1 MTHYRRRRRGS
12 VYIAVLAAA
21 MIVTIV
27 GLSALLATRIQGRS
41 AGAMNRAMNARF
53 YARSAIEMGLY
64 LVHQDPNWRADRVNG
79 TSIAKQ
85 SIGSGTFSLE
95 AIDPQDGDLSDSVSD
110 LLVLTGTGIDG
121 QARHKMQVTLEPVLR
136 PLEALKTCLCAAGQI
151 LVTSGQSLA
160 AMEGPVCTNANLIV
174 DGTIYGAVEA
184 QSVSGTGT
192 VVGTVTA
199 PAPPKQMPAP
209 DVFERYQAMATVL
222 PSRDKIENMVISP
235 SHNPIGPTNPDGL
248 YFIDT
253 NGRDLTITG
262 VRINGTLVVRCPGQK
277 VILDSA
283 VFLHNYRPYYPTL
296 IVEGNLEIKIQSKDY
311 NLSEAAWATSFNPPG
326 APYLGQS
333 DGDQMDEF
341 PNEVRGLVHV
351 KGTVLMSQPALIRG
365 TIICESTVTCDD
377 HVQML
382 YDPSLFT
389 TPPLGYTAVVGMRI
403 APGTWRQAV
412 D

>member
-1 MTHYRRRRRGS
+1 MTRYRHRRRGS
-12 VYIAVLAAA
+12 VYIAVLGAA
-21 MIVTIV
+21 MIVTII
-27 GLSALLATRIQGRS
+27 GLSALLATGIQRRS

-53 YARSAIEMGLY
+53 YAQSAVEMGLH
-64 LVHQDPNWRADRVNG
+64 LVLVDRNWRANRVDG
-79 TSIAKQ
+79 TWIAKQ

-95 AIDPQDGDLSDSVSD
+95 ATDPEDGDLSDSVDD

-121 QARHKMQVTLEPVLR
+121 QARHKMQVTLEPILLPLR
-136 PLEALKTCLCAAGQI
+136 ALQTCLCAAADI
-151 LVTSGQSLA
+151 VVTSGKSLA
-160 AMEGPVCTNANLIV
+160 AMEGPVCTNTRLQL

-184 QSVSGTGT
+184 QSVSGSGT
-192 VVGTVTA
+192 VVGPVIV
-199 PAPPKQMPAP
+199 PAPPRPMPAA
-209 DVFERYQAMATVL
+209 DVFDRYQAMATEL

-253 NGRDLTITG
+253 NGRDLTIKG

-277 VILDSA
+277 VVLDSA
-283 VFLHNYRPYYPTL
+283 VFLHSYRPYYPTL
-296 IVEGNLEIKIQSKDY
+296 IVDGNLEIKIQSRDY
-311 NLSEAAWATSFNPPG
+311 NLSEAAWATNFNPAG

-333 DGDQMDEF
+333 DGDQMDEL

-351 KGTVLMSQPALIRG
+351 KGSVVMNKPALIRG

-377 HVQML
+377 EVQML
-382 YDPSLFT
+382 HDPSLFK